1 MQVIIILAL
10 LMGTLIFLTGYLKVS
25 PFLGLL
31 LVAIAAGLLL
41 QMPIATIAQSISK
54 GIGDMLGSILVTL
67 CAGAMMGKLV
77 AESGAA
83 SVIAQKTMAICGKKY
98 LRWGLALT
106 GLIIGIPLFYNV
118 GFVLV
123 VPIIFAI
130 VRQYQLPIAYIAIP
144 ILASL
149 SAAHSLLPPHPSP
162 AALVGTFKA
171 DMGLTFLYGLLI
183 ALPAIMVAGPL
194 FAKRLQR
201 INPILPLDAN
211 GPSKP
216 SNTLP
221 SFSNS
226 LLSALLPVLLL
237 SAVTLLKYV
246 FQNQANITNL
256 LSFISDPTILM
267 LIALLAISYTLGIA
281 QKMTLPKLMQVYES
295 GIKDI
300 AMILLIIGASGALKQ
315 ILIDSHLSQTIGQT
329 LQRLPLHPLVLG
341 WGIAAII
348 RILLGSATVAGL
360 TAAGIMAPLMAQLAC
375 NPNLMVLSI
384 GAGSVFCSH
393 VNDTGFWMFKEYF
406 SLSLKQTFAS
416 WTLMEII
423 VSVMGLLG
431 VLFINLFI

>member
-1 MQVIIILAL
+1 MQVVIILAV
-10 LMGTLIFLTGYLKVS
+10 LMGLLIFLTGYLKVS

-41 QMPIATIAQSISK
+41 QMPIATIAQSVSK
-54 GIGDMLGSILVTL
+54 GIGDMLGSILITL

-98 LRWGLALT
+98 LLWGLALT

-123 VPIIFAI
+123 VPIIFAM
-130 VRQYQLPIAYIAIP
+130 VQQYKLPIAYVAIP

-162 AALVGTFKA
+162 TALVGTFKA
-171 DMGLTFLYGLLI
+171 DMGLTFLYGLAI
-183 ALPAIMVAGPL
+183 ALPAIMIAGPI
-194 FAKRLQR
+194 FAKRLQK
-201 INPILPLDAN
+201 INPKLALE
-211 GPSKP
+211 PSTAIHHGTP
-216 SNTLP
+216 P
-221 SFSNS
+221 SFANS

-237 SAVTLLKYV
+237 SAVTLLKYA
-246 FQNQANITNL
+246 FQNQPNIIHVLT
-256 LSFISDPTILM
+256 FMSDPSILM

-281 QKMTLPKLMQVYES
+281 QKKSVQNLMQVYET
-295 GIKDI
+295 GIKEI

-315 ILIDSHLSQTIGQT
+315 ILIDSQLSQTIGQA
-329 LQRLPLHPLVLG
+329 LQQLPLHPLVLG

-348 RILLGSATVAGL
+348 RMLLGSATVAGL
-360 TAAGIMAPLMAQLAC
+360 TAAGIMAPLMVQLPC

-393 VNDTGFWMFKEYF
+393 VNDTGFWMYKEYF
-406 SLSLKQTFAS
+406 SLSLKQTFLS

-431 VLFINLFI
+431 VLLFNLFV

>member
-1 MQVIIILAL
+1 MQVVIILVL
-10 LMGTLIFLTGYLKVS
+10 LMGLLIFLTGYLKVS

-41 QMPIATIAQSISK
+41 QMPIATIAQSVSK
-54 GIGDMLGSILVTL
+54 GIGDMLGSILITL

-98 LRWGLALT
+98 LLWGLALT

-123 VPIIFAI
+123 VPIIFAM
-130 VRQYQLPIAYIAIP
+130 VQQYKLPIAYVAIP

-162 AALVGTFKA
+162 TALVGTFKA

-183 ALPAIMVAGPL
+183 ALPAIVVAGPL
-194 FAKRLQR
+194 FAKRLQK
-201 INPILPLDAN
+201 IKPKLALEPNTTITN
-211 GPSKP
+211 GTP
-216 SNTLP
+216 P
-221 SFSNS
+221 SFANS
-226 LLSALLPVLLL
+226 ILSALLPVLLL

-246 FQNQANITNL
+246 FQNQPGIIHILT
-256 LSFISDPTILM
+256 FISDPSILM

-281 QKMTLPKLMQVYES
+281 QKKSIQKLMQVYES
-295 GIKDI
+295 GIKEI

-315 ILIDSHLSQTIGQT
+315 ILVDSQLSQTIGQA
-329 LQRLPLHPLVLG
+329 LQQLPLHPLVLG

-348 RILLGSATVAGL
+348 RMLLGSATVAGL
-360 TAAGIMAPLMAQLAC
+360 TAAGIMAPLMVQLPC

-406 SLSLKQTFAS
+406 SLSLKQTFLS

-431 VLFINLFI
+431 VLLFNLFV

>member
-1 MQVIIILAL
+1 MQVVIILVL
-10 LMGTLIFLTGYLKVS
+10 LMGLLIFLTGYLKVS

-41 QMPIATIAQSISK
+41 QMPIATIAQSVSK
-54 GIGDMLGSILVTL
+54 GIGDMLGSILITL

-98 LRWGLALT
+98 LLWGLALT

-130 VRQYQLPIAYIAIP
+130 VQQYQLPIAYVAIP

-162 AALVGTFKA
+162 TALVGTFKA
-171 DMGLTFLYGLLI
+171 DMGLTFLYGLAI

-194 FAKRLQR
+194 FAKRLQK
-201 INPILPLDAN
+201 INPKLAMEPRSTIHKGTP
-211 GPSKP
+211 
-216 SNTLP
+216 P
-221 SFSNS
+221 SFTNS
-226 LLSALLPVLLL
+226 ILSALLPVLLL
-237 SAVTLLKYV
+237 SAVTLLKYL
-246 FQNQANITNL
+246 FQNQPSVVNVLT
-256 LSFISDPTILM
+256 FISDPSILM
-267 LIALLAISYTLGIA
+267 LIALLTISYTLGIA
-281 QKMTLPKLMQVYES
+281 QKKSIQKLMQVYES
-295 GIKDI
+295 GIKEI

-315 ILIDSHLSQTIGQT
+315 ILIDSQLSQTIGQA
-329 LQRLPLHPLVLG
+329 LQQLPLHPLVLG

-348 RILLGSATVAGL
+348 RMLLGSATVAGL
-360 TAAGIMAPLMAQLAC
+360 TAAGIMAPLMLQLPC

-406 SLSLKQTFAS
+406 SLSLKQTFLS

-431 VLFINLFI
+431 VLLFNLFV

>member
-1 MQVIIILAL
+1 MQVVIILVV
-10 LMGTLIFLTGYLKVS
+10 LMGLLIFLTGYLKLS

-41 QMPIATIAQSISK
+41 QMPIATIAQSVSK
-54 GIGDMLGSILVTL
+54 GIGDMLGSILITL

-83 SVIAQKTMAICGKKY
+83 SVIAQKTMAICGKRY
-98 LRWGLALT
+98 LLWGLALT

-123 VPIIFAI
+123 VPIIFAM
-130 VRQYQLPIAYIAIP
+130 VQQYKLPIAYVAIP

-162 AALVGTFKA
+162 TALVGTFKA

-183 ALPAIMVAGPL
+183 ALPAIVVAGPL
-194 FAKRLQR
+194 FAKRLQK
-201 INPILPLDAN
+201 INPKLALEPNTTITN
-211 GPSKP
+211 GTP
-216 SNTLP
+216 P
-221 SFSNS
+221 SFANS
-226 LLSALLPVLLL
+226 ILSALLPVLLL

-246 FQNQANITNL
+246 FQNQPGIIHILT
-256 LSFISDPTILM
+256 FISDPSILM

-281 QKMTLPKLMQVYES
+281 QKKSIPKLMQVYEN
-295 GIKDI
+295 GIKEI

-315 ILIDSHLSQTIGQT
+315 ILVDSQLSQTIGRA
-329 LQRLPLHPLVLG
+329 LQQLPLHPLVLG

-348 RILLGSATVAGL
+348 RMLLGSATVAGL
-360 TAAGIMAPLMAQLAC
+360 TAAGIMAPLMVQLPC

-406 SLSLKQTFAS
+406 SLSLKQTFLS

-431 VLFINLFI
+431 VLLFNLFI